1 MIVFVRLVVGLLVA
15 TALQAGLTAVAPGLA
30 GLVDPFVVVMVWVA
44 VATTP
49 MPAQVAGMVT
59 GFARDVFTGRP
70 FGLGGFA
77 GTLIGYAVARFAQH
91 LLVRQPRTIALV
103 FALAAAAEQAIVA
116 VLEIVL
122 MGDPVIPAIDQV
134 AIRVIA
140 TTMLGVVW
148 YNSEHALLRA
158 IARWRRERGGRLRL
172 G

>member
-1 MIVFVRLVVGLLVA
+1 
-15 TALQAGLTAVAPGLA
+15 
-30 GLVDPFVVVMVWVA
+30 VVVMVWVA

-49 MPAQVAGMVT
+49 MPAQLAGMVT
-59 GFARDVFTGRP
+59 GLARDVFTGRP

-91 LLVRQPRTIALV
+91 LLVRQPRTLALV

-116 VLEIVL
+116 VLESVL
-122 MGDPVIPAIDQV
+122 MGDPVVPSIDQV
-134 AIRVIA
+134 AIRVAA
-140 TTMLGVVW
+140 TTALGVVW
-148 YNSEHALLRA
+148 YNSEHALLRS